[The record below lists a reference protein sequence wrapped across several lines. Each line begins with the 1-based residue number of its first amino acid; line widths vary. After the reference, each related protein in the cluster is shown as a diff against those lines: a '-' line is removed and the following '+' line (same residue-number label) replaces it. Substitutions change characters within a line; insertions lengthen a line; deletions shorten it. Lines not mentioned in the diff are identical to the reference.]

1 MKTII
6 KEKTLQVLHI
16 GFFIITISGVGLTS
30 LFNKPF
36 QTDAF
41 SMATLMNG
49 ENARN
54 LENSYDDNMFIKEL
68 SVNLW
73 AAIEYK
79 LFDEGKQGLVVG
91 KEGWLFTGEE
101 FNTRPNS
108 EYAYKTNV
116 DFIKWVNDEL
126 VKDGVT
132 LVVVPVPAKA
142 RLYKEKLKA
151 IKPELLHQEIY
162 NDLISEL
169 KQHSVHVTDSLS
181 ALIEKKTKEQLF
193 LRTDT
198 HWTPA
203 GAATVAT
210 TSAQYIKSNITIA
223 LNTKSYITEHVSNK
237 KHKGDLLNYLPLSP
251 WFDALLPELDELGRY
266 ETHEESEE
274 ALDDL
279 FGDTNEAVALV
290 GTSYSANQDWNF
302 IGALKQALAT
312 DIINYAETGQGP
324 IQPMMRFLKRYKN
337 EMPDLEL
344 LIWEIPERYLSVTY
358 DEVYAERESL
368 DMQTTLIAQES
379 KLNPRSL

>member
-1 MKTII
+1 MKTIM
-6 KEKTLQVLHI
+6 KEKILQALHI

-36 QTDAF
+36 QIDAF
-41 SMATLMNG
+41 SMTTIMNG
-49 ENARN
+49 ENARTM
-54 LENSYDDNMFIKEL
+54 ENNYDDNIFIKEL

-79 LFDEGKQGLVVG
+79 LFNEGKQGLVVG

-101 FNTRPNS
+101 FNTSPES
-108 EYAYKTNV
+108 EYAYKTNI

-142 RLYKEKLKA
+142 RLYKEKLEA
-151 IKPELLHQEIY
+151 IKPEPFHQEIY

-169 KQHSVHVTDSLS
+169 KQHSIHVTDSLS
-181 ALIEKKTKEQLF
+181 ALQENKTKGQLF

-210 TSAQYIKSNITIA
+210 ASAQYIKAHTKIS
-223 LNTKSYITEHVSNK
+223 LNTKAYVTEHVSNK

-251 WFDALLPELDELGRY
+251 WLDALLPELDELGRY
-266 ETHEESEE
+266 ETYEDSEE

-279 FGDTNEAVALV
+279 FGESSETVALV

-302 IGALKQALAT
+302 IGALKQALTT
-312 DIINYAETGQGP
+312 DIINYAETGKGP
-324 IQPMMRFLKRYKN
+324 LQPMMRFLKRYKN
-337 EMPDLEL
+337 EIPDLEL

-358 DEVYAERESL
+358 AEVYTERESL
-368 DMQTTLIAQES
+368 DMQSTLIAQES